1 MELNTLNPGKAA
13 KGKSRKRIGR
23 GPGSG
28 WGTTAG
34 RGQKGAGARKSAKA
48 GRVAFEGGQMPIH
61 RRIPKRGFKHA
72 GVEFQ
77 IVNLKRL
84 AGVSVTDFDAKVLF
98 DQGFIK
104 NAELPVKVLA
114 FGSIDKAIN
123 VKVNAISEKAK
134 AAIKL
139 LAAKLRSS
147 NGSSYESHR
156 CVRQCVQNRRPA

>member
-1 MELNTLNPGKAA
+1 MQLNDLRPAEGSTKA
-13 KGKSRKRIGR
+13 RKRIGR

-72 GVEFQ
+72 GIEFQ

-84 AGVSVTDFDAKVLF
+84 AAVSATEFDAKVLF
-98 DQGFIK
+98 DLGFIRNIEK
-104 NAELPVKVLA
+104 PVKVLA
-114 FGSIDKAIN
+114 FGAIDKAIN

-134 AAIKL
+134 ALIE
-139 LAAKLRSS
+139 AAGGKV
-147 NGSSYESHR
+147 EI
-156 CVRQCVQNRRPA
+156 V

>member
-28 WGTTAG
+28 WGPTGG
-34 RGQKGAGARKSAKA
+34 RGEKGAGARKSAKA

-72 GVEFQ
+72 GIEFQ
-77 IVNLKRL
+77 IVNIKRL
-84 AGVSVTDFDAKVLF
+84 AACSVTEFDAKVLF

-104 NAELPVKVLA
+104 NVDLPVKVLA

-134 AAIKL
+134 AAIE
-139 LAAKLRSS
+139 AAGGKV
-147 NGSSYESHR
+147 EII
-156 CVRQCVQNRRPA
+156 

>member
-1 MELNTLNPGKAA
+1 MELNTLNPGKA
-13 KGKSRKRIGR
+13 KVVKRKRIGR

-72 GVEFQ
+72 GIEFQ

-84 AGVSVTDFDAKVLF
+84 AAVSATEFDAKVLF
-98 DQGFIK
+98 DLGFIRNIEK
-104 NAELPVKVLA
+104 PVKVLA
-114 FGSIDKAIN
+114 FGAIDKAIN

-134 AAIKL
+134 ALIE
-139 LAAKLRSS
+139 AAGGKV
-147 NGSSYESHR
+147 EI
-156 CVRQCVQNRRPA
+156 V

>member
-13 KGKSRKRIGR
+13 KGKGRKRIGR

-72 GVEFQ
+72 GIEFQ
-77 IVNLKRL
+77 IVNIKRL
-84 AGVSVTDFDAKVLF
+84 AATSVTEFDTQAMF
-98 DQGFIK
+98 DQGLIK
-104 NAELPVKVLA
+104 DIDRPVKVLA
-114 FGSIDKAIN
+114 FGTIEKAIN

-134 AAIKL
+134 AAIE
-139 LAAKLRSS
+139 AAGGKV
-147 NGSSYESHR
+147 EII
-156 CVRQCVQNRRPA
+156 

>member
-1 MELNTLNPGKAA
+1 MELNTVNPGKAA

-28 WGTTAG
+28 WGTTGG
-34 RGQKGAGARKSAKA
+34 RGEKGAGARKSAKA

-72 GVEFQ
+72 GIEFQ
-77 IVNLKRL
+77 IVNIKRL
-84 AGVSVTDFDAKVLF
+84 AACSVTEFDAKVLF

-104 NAELPVKVLA
+104 NVDLPVKVLA

-134 AAIKL
+134 AAIE
-139 LAAKLRSS
+139 AAGGKV
-147 NGSSYESHR
+147 EI
-156 CVRQCVQNRRPA
+156 V

>member
-1 MELNTLNPGKAA
+1 MELNTLNPGKA
-13 KGKSRKRIGR
+13 KVVKRKRIGR

-84 AGVSVTDFDAKVLF
+84 AAANVAEFDAKVLF
-98 DQGFIK
+98 DLGFIR
-104 NAELPVKVLA
+104 NIEQPVKVLA
-114 FGSIDKAIN
+114 FGAIDKAIN

-134 AAIKL
+134 SLIEAAGGKVEI
-139 LAAKLRSS
+139 
-147 NGSSYESHR
+147 
-156 CVRQCVQNRRPA
+156 V

>member
-1 MELNTLNPGKAA
+1 MELNTLNPGKA
-13 KGKSRKRIGR
+13 KVVKRKRIGR

-72 GVEFQ
+72 GIEFQ

-84 AGVSVTDFDAKVLF
+84 ASANVAEFDAKVLF
-98 DQGFIK
+98 DLGFIRNIEK
-104 NAELPVKVLA
+104 PVKVLA
-114 FGSIDKAIN
+114 FGAIDKAIN

-134 AAIKL
+134 ALIE
-139 LAAKLRSS
+139 AAGGKV
-147 NGSSYESHR
+147 EI
-156 CVRQCVQNRRPA
+156 V

>member
-1 MELNTLNPGKAA
+1 MELNTLNPGKA
-13 KGKSRKRIGR
+13 KVVKRKRIGR

-72 GVEFQ
+72 GVEYQ
-77 IVNLKRL
+77 LVNLKKL
-84 AGVSVTDFDAKVLF
+84 AAVSASEFDAKVLF
-98 DQGFIK
+98 DLGFVRNVEAHI
-104 NAELPVKVLA
+104 KVLDYGTVDMA
-114 FGSIDKAIN
+114 LS

-134 AAIKL
+134 SLIEAAGGKVEII
-139 LAAKLRSS
+139 
-147 NGSSYESHR
+147 
-156 CVRQCVQNRRPA
+156 

>member
-1 MELNTLNPGKAA
+1 MELNTLNPGKA
-13 KGKSRKRIGR
+13 KVVKRKRIGR

-72 GVEFQ
+72 GIEFQ

-84 AGVSVTDFDAKVLF
+84 ASANVAEFDAKVLF
-98 DQGFIK
+98 DLGFIRNIEK
-104 NAELPVKVLA
+104 AVKVLA
-114 FGSIDKAIN
+114 FGAIDKAIN

-134 AAIKL
+134 ALIE
-139 LAAKLRSS
+139 AAGGKV
-147 NGSSYESHR
+147 EI
-156 CVRQCVQNRRPA
+156 V

>member
-61 RRIPKRGFKHA
+61 RRIPKRGFKSHVA
-72 GVEFQ
+72 NEFQ

-84 AGVSVTDFDAKVLF
+84 AACSVTDFDAQVMF

-104 NAELPVKVLA
+104 NVEQPVKVLA
-114 FGSIDKAIN
+114 FGTIDKAIN
-123 VKVNAISEKAK
+123 LKVDAISKKAK
-134 AAIKL
+134 SLIEAAGGKVEKI
-139 LAAKLRSS
+139 A
-147 NGSSYESHR
+147 
-156 CVRQCVQNRRPA
+156 

>member
-1 MELNTLNPGKAA
+1 MELNTLNPGKA
-13 KGKSRKRIGR
+13 KVVKRKRIGR

-72 GVEFQ
+72 GIEFQ

-84 AGVSVTDFDAKVLF
+84 ASANVAEFDAKVLF
-98 DQGFIK
+98 DLGFIR
-104 NAELPVKVLA
+104 NIEQPVKVLA
-114 FGSIDKAIN
+114 FGAIDKAIN

-134 AAIKL
+134 ALIE
-139 LAAKLRSS
+139 AAGGKV
-147 NGSSYESHR
+147 EI
-156 CVRQCVQNRRPA
+156 V

>member
-1 MELNTLNPGKAA
+1 MELNTLNPGKA
-13 KGKSRKRIGR
+13 KVVKRKRIGR

-72 GVEFQ
+72 GVEYQ
-77 IVNLKRL
+77 LVNLKKL
-84 AGVSVTDFDAKVLF
+84 AAVSASEFDAKVLF
-98 DQGFIK
+98 DLGFVRNVEAPI
-104 NAELPVKVLA
+104 KVLA
-114 FGSIDKAIN
+114 YGTVDKAIS

-134 AAIKL
+134 SLIEAAGGKVEII
-139 LAAKLRSS
+139 
-147 NGSSYESHR
+147 
-156 CVRQCVQNRRPA
+156 

>member
-1 MELNTLNPGKAA
+1 MKLNNLQPAA
-13 KGKSRKRIGR
+13 GATKTRKRIGR

-28 WGTTAG
+28 WGTTGG
-34 RGQKGAGARKSAKA
+34 RGEKGAGARKSAKA

-134 AAIKL
+134 AAIE
-139 LAAKLRSS
+139 AAGGKV
-147 NGSSYESHR
+147 EII
-156 CVRQCVQNRRPA
+156 

>member
-1 MELNTLNPGKAA
+1 MELNSLNPGKA
-13 KGKSRKRIGR
+13 KVVKRKRIGR

-72 GVEFQ
+72 GIEFQ

-84 AGVSVTDFDAKVLF
+84 AAANVAEFDAKVLF
-98 DQGFIK
+98 DLGFIRNIEK
-104 NAELPVKVLA
+104 PVKVLA
-114 FGSIDKAIN
+114 FGAIDKAIN

-134 AAIKL
+134 ALIE
-139 LAAKLRSS
+139 AAGGKV
-147 NGSSYESHR
+147 EI
-156 CVRQCVQNRRPA
+156 V

>member
-1 MELNTLNPGKAA
+1 MELNTLNPGKA
-13 KGKSRKRIGR
+13 KVVKRKRIGR

-72 GVEFQ
+72 GIEFQ

-84 AGVSVTDFDAKVLF
+84 ASVSATEFDAKVLF
-98 DQGFIK
+98 DLGFIRNIEK
-104 NAELPVKVLA
+104 PVKVLA
-114 FGSIDKAIN
+114 FGAIDKAIN

-134 AAIKL
+134 ALIE
-139 LAAKLRSS
+139 AAGGKV
-147 NGSSYESHR
+147 EI
-156 CVRQCVQNRRPA
+156 V